1 MRSIFCLLFALL
13 FGSFASA
20 QKMPE
25 DYFTEA
31 IAFNEAGKNEEALAG
46 FQYIVKYCK
55 RNELYPRALFNVAF
69 LYEKLKKY
77 DSALFVY
84 KTIIHSGFDEKEGSG
99 LGIMDNPYAM
109 YAHNACS
116 NISSIYSELQQY
128 DSALHYFALA
138 DTVYPYRHFCG
149 NAYESYNVYRA
160 LRYAKLY
167 GQLQAPDKA
176 LGALL
181 RAAFVEPDDSASVVK
196 ELRVLLQ
203 DKKNAAKELDEALN
217 HIYSRKHKKG
227 NETSWRYYFD
237 FMGHA
242 VPVPFGYVYNK
253 RKYPFDRKASLAEIK
268 KSAFYKMVHTL

>member
-1 MRSIFCLLFALL
+1 VLLS
-13 FGSFASA
+13 GNFASA

-31 IAFNEAGKNEEALAG
+31 IALNEAGKSEEALAG

-55 RNELYPRALFNVAF
+55 RNELYSRALFNVAF
-69 LYEKLKKY
+69 LYEKLKKH

-84 KTIIHSGFDEKEGSG
+84 KTIIQSGFDEKEWSG

-109 YAHNACS
+109 YAHNSCS

-138 DTVYPYRHFCG
+138 DTVYPYEHFCG
-149 NAYESYNVYRA
+149 NAYEAYYVYRA
-160 LRYAKLY
+160 VRYAELY
-167 GQLQAPDKA
+167 GQLKAPDKA

-181 RAAFVEPDDSASVVK
+181 QAAFIYSDDSSSVVK

-203 DKKNAAKELDEALN
+203 DKKGAAKELDEALN

-227 NETSWRYYFD
+227 KETNWQYYFD

-242 VPVPFGYVYNK
+242 VPVPQGFVYSK
-253 RKYPFDRKASLAEIK
+253 RKDPFDKKASLEEIK
-268 KSAFYKMVHTL
+268 NSAFFKMLHTLY